1 MNLTV
6 IKMFY
11 GPIFTEGGDQFLFDQ
26 VIDPILPGTGLP
38 IPLPVRLGLFAIQ
51 LQVEAGQ
58 TIAAGE
64 VAGKSQ
70 YTGQAAQVE
79 RAKSLGMNL
88 IYQPGGIQV

>member
-1 MNLTV
+1 MNLIV
-6 IKMFY
+6 IEMFY
-11 GPIFTEGGDQFLFDQ
+11 GPIVSEGIDDFLFEQ
-26 VIDPILPGTGLP
+26 VLDPILPGQGLP
-38 IPLPVRLGLFAIQ
+38 IPLPIRLGLYSIQ

-70 YTGQAAQVE
+70 YTGQAAQAE
-79 RAKSLGMNL
+79 RARSLGMNL